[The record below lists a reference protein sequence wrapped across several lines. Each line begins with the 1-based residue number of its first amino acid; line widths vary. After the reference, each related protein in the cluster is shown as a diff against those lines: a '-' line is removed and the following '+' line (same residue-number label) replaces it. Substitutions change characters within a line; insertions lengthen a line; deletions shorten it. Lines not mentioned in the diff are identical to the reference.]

1 MRRAQPQDTTG
12 VIRGEI
18 IALVLFAASFALHIV
33 AGAMDL
39 GWLFAIAV
47 VLIYIS
53 ATGFPAIAAW
63 TSRVSSAR
71 ARWLAVVVGVPF
83 ALLFT
88 GGALWAANGRAM
100 AWWVPPAAIVLVAVG
115 TGSILAIRSALVMR
129 RGGGRPTGTWQAA
142 RRR

>member
-1 MRRAQPQDTTG
+1 MRRTRIENRTG
-12 VIRGEI
+12 IVRGEVT
-18 IALVLFAASFALHIV
+18 ALVLFALSFVLHIV

-63 TSRVSSAR
+63 ASRVSSAR
-71 ARWLAVVVGVPF
+71 ARWVAVVAGAPF
-83 ALLFT
+83 GLLFT

-100 AWWVPPAAIVLVAVG
+100 AWWVPPAAVVLVVVG
-115 TGSILAIRSALVMR
+115 TGSLLAIRSALVSW
-129 RGGGRPTGTWQAA
+129 RGGGRTSGTWQAA